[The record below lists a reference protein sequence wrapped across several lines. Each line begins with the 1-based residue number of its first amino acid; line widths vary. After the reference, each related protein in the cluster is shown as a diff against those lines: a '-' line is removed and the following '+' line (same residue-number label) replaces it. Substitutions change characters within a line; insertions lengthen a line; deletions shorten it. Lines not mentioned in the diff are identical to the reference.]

1 MGLVSRS
8 QIDCD
13 KPRPVLVAGGIA
25 KHPARVKII
34 ARGGQTLRGLGLC
47 LVGATWWRSW
57 VYSFGLPCPF
67 RAFARLSVLAG
78 WFATPL
84 TPCGSITL
92 RVAFCNTFAPVPF
105 HLWRVGLWSL
115 LAKTPPRVVCQ
126 CLLFSF
132 QSAFVVLIDHAHT
145 IENPQ
150 KNRNEKPKKS

>member
-1 MGLVSRS
+1 MSRS
-8 QIDCD
+8 QNDCD

-25 KHPARVKII
+25 KHPARGKII
-34 ARGGQTLRGLGLC
+34 ARSGQTLRGLGLC

-92 RVAFCNTFAPVPF
+92 RVAFCNTFAPF
-105 HLWRVGLWSL
+105 RSTFGGLSWSL
-115 LAKTPPRVVCQ
+115 LAKTPAPC
-126 CLLFSF
+126 CLSVFAIQFSKCVGQLFCP
-132 QSAFVVLIDHAHT
+132 LI
-145 IENPQ
+145 
-150 KNRNEKPKKS
+150 